1 MKFEWDPNKALANY
15 LKHGISFDEATTV
28 FKNSTA
34 LVVDDT
40 EHSEVEDRRKIIG
53 HRMQMR
59 VLVVIFTIRHESIR
73 IISARKANE
82 REKKKYRQF

>member
-59 VLVVIFTIRHESIR
+59 VLVVIFTIRHEPIR

>member
-1 MKFEWDPNKALANY
+1 MNFEWDPNKAMLNY

-34 LVVDDT
+34 LVVDDP

-53 HRMQMR
+53 HSMQMR
-59 VLVVIFTIRHESIR
+59 VLVVIFT
-73 IISARKANE
+73 
-82 REKKKYRQF
+82 